1 MEYTTEQAQF
11 QTCPANQPEVVGT
24 MYQRRSANYKPNIW
38 NYDFL
43 QSLSSKHDLKE
54 GIKER
59 MEGLVE
65 EVKPML
71 SKSVDSLAT
80 LELID
85 SMTKLGLSNLFENE
99 MKEALERVA
108 SINNGVFTMEQH
120 LYANALRFRLLRYI
134 LFNRSNCE
142 DVEAMI
148 ELLEASHLALEGE
161 NILHEAEAFSTGIL
175 RERVSS
181 LDGRLFKCTVHALEL
196 PLHWRV
202 QWFDIKWQIS
212 LYEQREDKQ
221 SNLLELA
228 KLNFNTVQ
236 ATHQRDLREI
246 SRWWRD
252 LGLMEHVDFTRDRLV
267 ESFLCALGL
276 SQEPRLSS
284 LRKSLTKV
292 VILILVID
300 DVYDLYGSLEELEC
314 FTSAITR
321 WDSEQIQQLPE
332 CMKVC
337 FRALN
342 DVIHKIAYD
351 IGKDE
356 DWHLVLPHLA
366 TAWADFC
373 KALRTEA
380 KWDNMGYT
388 PSLEEYLS
396 NAWTSSSGPLIM
408 SPLDVADLLE
418 RNKDLIYNVSMI
430 IRLCSDLGTSTAE
443 RDRGDAPSSVVCY
456 MREANVPEDVARKH
470 IKELINQA
478 WKSINAHCFGNV
490 ETPFF
495 RTFIDVT
502 VNASR
507 VANMLYQF
515 GDGFGVQDGDIRRQ
529 ILSVVI
535 HPIALD

>member
-1 MEYTTEQAQF
+1 
-11 QTCPANQPEVVGT
+11 
-24 MYQRRSANYKPNIW
+24 
-38 NYDFL
+38 
-43 QSLSSKHDLKE
+43 
-54 GIKER
+54 
-59 MEGLVE
+59 
-65 EVKPML
+65 
-71 SKSVDSLAT
+71 
-80 LELID
+80 
-85 SMTKLGLSNLFENE
+85 
-99 MKEALERVA
+99 
-108 SINNGVFTMEQH
+108 
-120 LYANALRFRLLRYI
+120 
-134 LFNRSNCE
+134 
-142 DVEAMI
+142 MI

-161 NILHEAEAFSTGIL
+161 NILHEAKAFSTGIL

-228 KLNFNTVQ
+228 KLNFDTVQ

-276 SQEPRLSS
+276 SQETRLSS

-342 DVIHKIAYD
+342 DVIHEIAYD

-366 TAWADFC
+366 KAWADFC
-373 KALRTEA
+373 KALLTEA

-408 SPLDVADLLE
+408 SHASFLVGHMNLEDVADLLE

-430 IRLCSDLGTSTAE
+430 IRLCNDLGTSTVIIKLLCRSYLPTE
-443 RDRGDAPSSVVCY
+443 FDMMPKETGDAPSSVVCY

-490 ETPFF
+490 ETPFV

-507 VANMLYQF
+507 VAHMLYQF

-529 ILSVVI
+529 ILSAVI
-535 HPIALD
+535 HPVALN

>member
-1 MEYTTEQAQF
+1 
-11 QTCPANQPEVVGT
+11 
-24 MYQRRSANYKPNIW
+24 
-38 NYDFL
+38 
-43 QSLSSKHDLKE
+43 
-54 GIKER
+54 
-59 MEGLVE
+59 
-65 EVKPML
+65 
-71 SKSVDSLAT
+71 
-80 LELID
+80 
-85 SMTKLGLSNLFENE
+85 
-99 MKEALERVA
+99 
-108 SINNGVFTMEQH
+108 
-120 LYANALRFRLLRYI
+120 
-134 LFNRSNCE
+134 
-142 DVEAMI
+142 MI

-161 NILHEAEAFSTGIL
+161 NILHEAKAFSTGIL

-181 LDGRLFKCTVHALEL
+181 LDGRLFKRTVHALEL

-212 LYEQREDKQ
+212 LYEQREDKE

-252 LGLMEHVDFTRDRLV
+252 LGLMEHVDFTRNRLV

-276 SQEPRLSS
+276 SQETRLSS
-284 LRKSLTKV
+284 LEELECF
-292 VILILVID
+292 ILVID

-321 WDSEQIQQLPE
+321 LSTMPPNLFLSSLFSLFSLTGKSDASRWDSEQIQQLPE

-337 FRALN
+337 FQALD
-342 DVIHKIAYD
+342 DVIHEIAYD

-356 DWHLVLPHLA
+356 DWHRVLPHLA
-366 TAWADFC
+366 KAWADFC
-373 KALRTEA
+373 KALLTEA

-408 SPLDVADLLE
+408 SHASFSVGHMNLEDVADLLE

-430 IRLCSDLGTSTAE
+430 IRLCNDLGTSTAE

-456 MREANVPEDVARKH
+456 RREANVPEDVARKH

-478 WKSINAHCFGNV
+478 WKSINAHCFGNF
-490 ETPFF
+490 ETPFV
-495 RTFIDVT
+495 RTFIDAT
-502 VNASR
+502 VNAAR
-507 VANMLYQF
+507 VAHMLYQL
-515 GDGFGVQDGDIRRQ
+515 GDGLASRMV
-529 ILSVVI
+529 ILGGKSY
-535 HPIALD
+535 LQ